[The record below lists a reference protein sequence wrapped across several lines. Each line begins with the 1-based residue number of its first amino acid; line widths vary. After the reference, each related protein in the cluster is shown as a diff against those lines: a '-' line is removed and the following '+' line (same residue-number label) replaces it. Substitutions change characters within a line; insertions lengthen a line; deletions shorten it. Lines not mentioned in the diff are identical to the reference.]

1 MDYKK
6 NLLKIKKSKFRTIAG
21 MLFLA
26 YTIYYFIDKF
36 MGNSGIRV
44 IDWLNII
51 VFALNG
57 IIHTMEGFGI
67 SFPGLFGKAF
77 IAIDKDVIIIKE
89 RVMHAERRILWEDV
103 KSVSSNYKIIQFSTM
118 HGLTLVL
125 KYSKYGYAESQL
137 MKDAVYQI
145 ATEKGILINALQPK

>member
-1 MDYKK
+1 MNYKK
-6 NLLKIKKSKFRTIAG
+6 DLLKIKKSKFRTILG

-51 VFALNG
+51 IFALNG
-57 IIHTMEGFGI
+57 TIHTMEGFGI

-77 IAIDKDVIIIKE
+77 ISIDKDVIIIKE
-89 RVMHAERRILWEDV
+89 RVIRAERKILWEEV
-103 KSVSSNYKIIQFSTM
+103 TSVSSNYKIIQFSTLQ
-118 HGLTLVL
+118 GLTIVL

-145 ATEKGILINALQPK
+145 ATEKGISINALQHK

>member
-1 MDYKK
+1 MNYKK
-6 NLLKIKKSKFRTIAG
+6 DLLKIKKSKFRTIVG
-21 MLFLA
+21 LLFLA

-36 MGNSGIRV
+36 VGNSGIRL
-44 IDWLNII
+44 IDLLNIL

-77 IAIDKDVIIIKE
+77 IAIDKEVIIIKE
-89 RVMHAERRILWEDV
+89 RVIHAERKILWEDV
-103 KSVSSNYKIIQFSTM
+103 ISVSSNYKIIQFSTLQ
-118 HGLTLVL
+118 GLTIVL

-137 MKDAVYQI
+137 IKDAVYQI
-145 ATEKGILINALQPK
+145 ATERGIIINALQHT